1 MRRAP
6 IPVED
11 ITISNPKLY
20 KDLRTKQEARI
31 FPYYAG
37 FSNSFVHDLL
47 KSLNLRPESIVFDP
61 WNGSGTT
68 TQSALDLGHRAI
80 GFDLNPAMV
89 VVAKARM
96 LSPLDY
102 PSLSA
107 IASSLVEQARNH
119 SIVKKIDSADPLTN
133 WLSPSSA
140 SSVRELERRINRTLI
155 SNDEYV
161 SIRDNAAIDRLS
173 PLAAF
178 FYVCLFRVTRKLLE
192 NFIPSNPTWVKVPKT
207 KSERRRPSQNLI
219 FEAFLSETESLILS
233 SGAIDS
239 ISVENEENVV
249 LKIGNAE
256 RLELKSGFVDAIIS
270 SPPYCTRID
279 YAIST
284 MLELAVL
291 GYGKSEFETLRRS
304 LTGTST
310 VERMTGEVD
319 DSWGPMCL
327 EFLDKMRAHSSIASK
342 GYYFKNHVQYFRS
355 MSLSIHEIARV
366 LKPSGLCFLVAQD
379 SYYKDIHNDVSSI
392 ISEMAGAAGL
402 RLTRR
407 VDFATT
413 QSMVKVNR
421 NSRLHLPRRHST
433 ESVLCFQNS

>member
-1 MRRAP
+1 MRRTP
-6 IPVED
+6 IPVEH

-47 KSLNLRPESIVFDP
+47 ASLELRPESIIFDP

-68 TQSALDLGHRAI
+68 TQSALELGHRAI
-80 GFDLNPAMV
+80 GFDLNPVMV

-96 LSPLDY
+96 LSPLDH

-107 IASSLVEQARNH
+107 IACSLVEQAKND
-119 SIVKKIDSADPLTN
+119 STVKKIDAADPLMT

-140 SSVRELERRINRTLI
+140 SSIRALEHRINRTLI
-155 SNDEYV
+155 SSDEYV

-178 FYVCLFRVTRKLLE
+178 FYVCLFRTTRKLLE
-192 NFIPSNPTWVKVPKT
+192 NFIPSNPTWVKIPKS

-219 FEAFLSETESLILS
+219 FEAFVNETESLIS
-233 SGAIDS
+233 SGGAIQP
-239 ISVENEENVV
+239 VPMRNEENVAI
-249 LKIGNAE
+249 KIGNAE
-256 RLELKSGFVDAIIS
+256 RLDLKSSLVDAIIS

-279 YAIST
+279 YAVST
-284 MLELAVL
+284 TLELAVL
-291 GYGKSEFETLRRS
+291 GYGKSEFELLRRS

-310 VERMTGEVD
+310 VEPKAGEVD
-319 DSWGPMCL
+319 ESWGPMCL
-327 EFLDKMRAHSSIASK
+327 DFLDKMRAHPSIASK

-355 MSLSIHEIARV
+355 MSLSIREIARV
-366 LKPSGLCFLVAQD
+366 LKPNGLCFLVAQD
-379 SYYKDIHNDVSSI
+379 SHYKDIHNDVSSI

-407 VDFATT
+407 VDFSTS

-421 NSRLHLPRRHST
+421 KSRLHLPRRHST

>member
-1 MRRAP
+1 MPRAP

-20 KDLRTKQEARI
+20 KDLRKRQESRI

-37 FSNSFVHDLL
+37 FSNSFVRDLL
-47 KSLNLRPESIVFDP
+47 ASLDLRPESIIFDP

-68 TQSALDLGHRAI
+68 TQSALDFGYRAI

-96 LSPLDY
+96 LSPLDH

-107 IASSLVEQARNH
+107 IARTLVEEARNN
-119 SIVKKIDSADPLTN
+119 SIDKSISPTDPLAN

-140 SSVRELERRINRTLI
+140 ASVRALERGINRTLI
-155 SNDEYV
+155 SNNEYV
-161 SIRDNAAIDRLS
+161 VIRDNAAIEKLS

-178 FYVCLFRVTRKLLE
+178 FYVCLFRATRTLLE
-192 NFIPSNPTWVKVPKT
+192 NFIPSNPTWVKFPKS
-207 KSERRRPSQNLI
+207 KNERKRPSQKLI
-219 FEAFLSETESLILS
+219 FEEFLNSVESLIRS
-233 SGAIDS
+233 IDIDKS
-239 ISVENEENVV
+239 IPEKNSKNVV

-279 YAIST
+279 YAVST
-284 MLELAVL
+284 LLELAVL
-291 GYGKSEFETLRRS
+291 GYGKGEFETLRRS

-310 VERMTGEVD
+310 VERMTGEID
-319 DSWGPMCL
+319 NSWGPTCL
-327 EFLDKMRAHSSIASK
+327 EFLDKIQSHPSIASK
-342 GYYFKNHVQYFRS
+342 GYYLKNHVQYFRS
-355 MSLSIHEIARV
+355 ISLSIREVSRV
-366 LKPSGLCFLVAQD
+366 LKPNAPCFLVVQD
-379 SYYKDIHNDVSSI
+379 SYYKDIHNDVSSM
-392 ISEMAGAAGL
+392 ISEMAEAVGL

-407 VDFATT
+407 VDFSTS

-433 ESVLCFQNS
+433 ESVLCFQSS